1 MLNWFGRYIFAAT
14 AVAPIALAY
23 SWAAFLQ
30 SRYMV
35 AVALLVAAPL
45 LVLLCH
51 LQITNAIK
59 TFERATITPKAAE
72 STDRESVALI
82 VLYLIPLF
90 TYKFTDL
97 QWNVIIPCM
106 ALLAAIFSTG
116 YNFYFSP
123 LLGLL
128 KWHSYK
134 ITDQAGITYVIITK
148 RELRSALKQFEV
160 VQLTEYL
167 LLDVP
172 MKDFG

>member
-1 MLNWFGRYIFAAT
+1 MLNWFGRYLFAST

-30 SRYMV
+30 SQYL
-35 AVALLVAAPL
+35 AAGALFLSMPV

-51 LQITNAIK
+51 WQIKRALK
-59 TFERATITPKAAE
+59 TFERVTITPRAAE
-72 STDRESVALI
+72 ATDRESIALI

-97 QWNVIIPCM
+97 QWSVIVPCM
-106 ALLAAIFSTG
+106 VLLAAIFSTG

-128 KWHSYK
+128 GWHSYK
-134 ITDQAGITYVIITK
+134 ITDQTGITYVIITK

-167 LLDVP
+167 LLEVP
-172 MKDFG
+172 TK